1 MHIMFPNTRATFII
15 TTDITIYGEAETG
28 FIRLFTEDRGRRLL
42 RLWYRFYLRYFRVR
56 LQDLQDRLQD
66 LRDSRDLQDRLQDL
80 RDSRDLQD
88 LRDSRDLQDRLQDL
102 RDHRPQALQDRLQA
116 EAGIA
121 AGIDI
126 DNILKVSLKS

>member
-1 MHIMFPNTRATFII
+1 M
-15 TTDITIYGEAETG
+15 DITIYGEAETG

-56 LQDLQDRLQD
+56 LQDLQD
-66 LRDSRDLQDRLQDL
+66 LRDSRDLQDRP
-80 RDSRDLQD
+80 
-88 LRDSRDLQDRLQDL
+88 QDL
-102 RDHRPQALQDRLQA
+102 RDHRPQALRDRLRA